1 MDLEDKVSLI
11 KMRIHKVRKAYNL
24 ETKLPE
30 KKNDNE
36 SNSKKLREK
45 LKVQRIR

>member
-11 KMRIHKVRKAYNL
+11 KMRIHKVRKTYNL

-36 SNSKKLREK
+36 SNSKKSGKK
-45 LKVQRIR
+45 LKVQRV

>member
-1 MDLEDKVSLI
+1 MDLEDRVSLI
-11 KMRIHKVRKAYNL
+11 KMRIHKVRKTYNL

-36 SNSKKLREK
+36 SNSKKSGER
-45 LKVQRIR
+45 LKVQRV

>member
-1 MDLEDKVSLI
+1 MDLEDRVSLI
-11 KMRIHKVRKAYNL
+11 KMRIHKVRKTYNL

-36 SNSKKLREK
+36 SNSKKSGER
-45 LKVQRIR
+45 LKVQRVR